1 MRQRTVAEI
10 DSVMQGKRLAN
21 ELLALV
27 EWPIA
32 TSERQDRPTTRR
44 VLTMK
49 FENFNGGRFLIKV
62 LVVEDSPVV
71 REFLVYLLGSDP
83 DIRVVGTANNGEEAI
98 EAVKR
103 YRPDVI
109 TMDIHMPK
117 IDGLEATRR
126 IMETTPTPIV
136 VVSGSVDPHENTKTF
151 RAIEAGAL
159 AVLRRPFGIGHSDY
173 ESTAKELVQT
183 VKLMSEVKVVRRWP
197 QKHDGPTL
205 PLVAKPPVGKVAKVK
220 VIALGSSTGG
230 PPVLQKILAMLP
242 RNFPLPILIVQHM
255 AYGFIS
261 SFVDWLAQSSA
272 LPVHMAR
279 QGELML
285 PGHVYV
291 APDQCQMKVD
301 YGGKIVLTQDA
312 PENGLRPS
320 VSYLFRS
327 LAEVYGGNAVAGL
340 LTGMGRDGAEELK
353 LLRDKGAVTFA
364 QNKESSV
371 VHGMPGEAIKLNA
384 ATYILA
390 PDKIAAVLAG
400 LANN

>member
-1 MRQRTVAEI
+1 M
-10 DSVMQGKRLAN
+10 
-21 ELLALV
+21 
-27 EWPIA
+27 
-32 TSERQDRPTTRR
+32 
-44 VLTMK
+44 
-49 FENFNGGRFLIKV
+49 IKV

-71 REFLVYLLGSDP
+71 REFLVFILGSDP
-83 DIRVVGTANNGEEAI
+83 SIRVVGTASNGEEAI
-98 EAVKR
+98 EAVKH

-117 IDGLEATRR
+117 MDGIDATRR

-136 VVSGSVDPHENTKTF
+136 VVSGSTDLQENNKTF
-151 RAIEAGAL
+151 RAMEAGAL
-159 AVLRRPFGIGHSDY
+159 AVLRRPFGIGHPYY

-183 VKLMSEVKVVRRWP
+183 VILMSEVKVVRRWP
-197 QKHDGPTL
+197 QNRGEPVLQSSTL
-205 PLVAKPPVGKVAKVK
+205 AGKPASVPGEMPAKI
-220 VIALGSSTGG
+220 IALGASTGG
-230 PPVLQKILAMLP
+230 PPVLQTILAMLP

-291 APDQCQMKVD
+291 APDECQMKVD

-384 ATYILA
+384 ATYTLA

-400 LANN
+400 LANNKNMKESQ